1 MECSSAVKTIEKFPK
16 NIKHL
21 KVNLLR
27 KIHFDCSYII
37 PRCFIIVKS
46 IFLHGSVLHLCFF
59 FARARV
65 LTIISPDGD
74 KSVEGLNVFL
84 FPHRTDEIEFN
95 TWGSWFNPVILFI
108 PLQEVQAEAAAREG
122 ERRFGFDNYTAPL
135 GQIYVSVFFS
145 FVFF

>member
-1 MECSSAVKTIEKFPK
+1 MECSYVVKTIEKFPK
-16 NIKHL
+16 NVKHL
-21 KVNLLR
+21 KVKYLA
-27 KIHFDCSYII
+27 KMHFDCSYVGEMV
-37 PRCFIIVKS
+37 F
-46 IFLHGSVLHLCFF
+46 LHLCF

-65 LTIISPDGD
+65 LTILSPDGD

-84 FPHRTDEIEFN
+84 FPHGTDEIEFN

-108 PLQEVQAEAAAREG
+108 SFQGIQAEAAAREG
-122 ERRFGFDNYTAPL
+122 ERRFGFDNDTAPL